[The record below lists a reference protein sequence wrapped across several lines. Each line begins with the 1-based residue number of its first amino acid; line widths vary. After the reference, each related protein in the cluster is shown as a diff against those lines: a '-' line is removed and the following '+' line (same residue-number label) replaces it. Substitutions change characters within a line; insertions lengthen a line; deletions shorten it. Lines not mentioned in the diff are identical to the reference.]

1 MKPEVRSAK
10 QAELEKHDPNLYG
23 KIQEE
28 KLYNNL
34 RGCLENQNVKNTV
47 VISGWEDN
55 GGKNRVQKEFDFVVV
70 SQPSQTIIHIEVKQ
84 TNSEERIKDAA
95 KQLETGLKM
104 FQEMIPFPEKE
115 SWKYVQVMYF
125 EFEEEI
131 SQEVKINK
139 KEEKEQ
145 SSKHRKSKTYVE
157 FQNKFKCSKCQKFII
172 GPKTDLKKWWKEI
185 GECTPQDTTKPIQEH
200 SRETYLNVLRFLLHQ
215 MYAQKDCATTSQL
228 VGLTH
233 QISDKICNP
242 DKIMFWSKEQYKT
255 LKDFKDKKVALTSGF
270 GTGKTILLRAKAK
283 EMILSGHKVVIIIFE
298 TTAEKTILRSEYE
311 KLFEQQ
317 QSLVKVT
324 CISGAKGNY

>member
-1 MKPEVRSAK
+1 M
-10 QAELEKHDPNLYG
+10 
-23 KIQEE
+23 IQE
-28 KLYNNL
+28 
-34 RGCLENQNVKNTV
+34 
-47 VISGWEDN
+47 
-55 GGKNRVQKEFDFVVV
+55 
-70 SQPSQTIIHIEVKQ
+70 
-84 TNSEERIKDAA
+84 NSH
-95 KQLETGLKM
+95 
-104 FQEMIPFPEKE
+104 
-115 SWKYVQVMYF
+115 
-125 EFEEEI
+125 EI
-131 SQEVKINK
+131 YQ
-139 KEEKEQ
+139 
-145 SSKHRKSKTYVE
+145 
-157 FQNKFKCSKCQKFII
+157 
-172 GPKTDLKKWWKEI
+172 
-185 GECTPQDTTKPIQEH
+185 
-200 SRETYLNVLRFLLHQ
+200 NVLRFLLHQ

-228 VGLTH
+228 VGWSH